1 MGETDDGTPD
11 TEVPDVPEVVAR
23 AWGLQGAAGKGPR
36 PGLTLDRIVAA
47 AVDIALEEGIKAVSM
62 SRIAQR
68 LGVSTMGLY
77 RYVGSKD
84 ELLLLMVDAGWG
96 PAPTERT
103 PGEGWR
109 QGLTR
114 WAWVQRERLYAH
126 PWMLAIPITAPPATP
141 NSVGWM
147 EDGLATMA
155 GTGLSGQEKL
165 SVILLV
171 SGYVRNE
178 ATLMAGL
185 TTAAATDETMR
196 RIMVD
201 YGAILRRVADPA
213 RFPAVQEVLASGA
226 MDDDDDPE
234 AEFAFGLERL
244 LDGVE
249 SLVAARQQGSG

>member
-1 MGETDDGTPD
+1 
-11 TEVPDVPEVVAR
+11 VPDAEIPGVVVR
-23 AWGLQGAAGKGPR
+23 AWGLADPAGKGPR
-36 PGLTLDRIVAA
+36 PNLTLERIVEA
-47 AVDIALEEGIKAVSM
+47 AVDIAVGEGMKGVSM
-62 SRIAQR
+62 SRVAQR

-77 RYVGSKD
+77 RYVASKD

-96 PAPTERT
+96 PAPAGRA
-103 PGEGWR
+103 PGETWR

-114 WAWVQRERLYAH
+114 WARTQRERLHAH

-147 EDGLATMA
+147 EDGLATLT

-185 TTAAATDETMR
+185 VAAAQTDESMR
-196 RIMVD
+196 SIMAD
-201 YGAILRRVADPA
+201 YGAILRKVTDPE
-213 RFPAVQEVLASGA
+213 RYPAVHEVLESGA
-226 MDDDDDPE
+226 FEDDD
-234 AEFAFGLERL
+234 EFDLEFGFGLERL

-249 SLVAARQQGSG
+249 TLVRAREGDAG